1 VGAISEWRVGLQCP
15 DGQVSCMS
23 VGAVARGRITT
34 RSISFPISHL
44 QCNFLWPRLDR
55 SHFATRSISFRDSTR
70 GHGPRQ
76 SDRSEKSESSCMIHK
91 FVSDQSGINTVQFHF
106 TLIWTGAGT
115 AVLVYRY
122 STVLLYTCTSTYR
135 IYVPSAIESF
145 PFSLVSYAIKS
156 QVRFRG
162 TSP

>member
-1 VGAISEWRVGLQCP
+1 MGAISEWRVGLQCP

-23 VGAVARGRITT
+23 VGAAARGRITT

-55 SHFATRSISFRDSTR
+55 SHFPTRSISFRDSTR

-106 TLIWTGAGT
+106 TVAGAISENST
-115 AVLVYRY
+115 CPVLTICSPDLR
-122 STVLLYTCTSTYR
+122 
-135 IYVPSAIESF
+135 
-145 PFSLVSYAIKS
+145 PFSVI
-156 QVRFRG
+156 G
-162 TSP
+162 TSLFSPARQCTELQ